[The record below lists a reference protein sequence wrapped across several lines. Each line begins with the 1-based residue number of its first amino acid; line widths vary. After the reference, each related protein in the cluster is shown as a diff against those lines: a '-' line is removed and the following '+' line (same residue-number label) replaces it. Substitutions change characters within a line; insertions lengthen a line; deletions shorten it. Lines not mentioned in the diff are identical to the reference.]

1 MSNRARIR
9 FLLSGSI
16 GLAFFL
22 LPVRVGG
29 RLTVPFDVA
38 ISWITRSLPGAVA
51 VYCLLVILA
60 GAIASLAAARKA
72 DSGSVWVKHFRTSR
86 PLLVVRSIGLLLAAV
101 YFFGVGPDILM
112 QPAVADLMWKTLA
125 FSVGVIIPIGAAFLV
140 LFVRYGFLEFV
151 GALMRPVMRPLF
163 RLPGRS
169 ALDSITSWVGSYS
182 VGLYLT
188 RQLLRDGYYN
198 KRETYT
204 IATCFSTVSI
214 GFVAVVA
221 QTLDLL
227 RLFPLIFVSYFVVIY
242 LLTAILA
249 RTWPIAHVPEE
260 YVAPAR
266 PEPLSAERQRG
277 LLREAWERALRQA
290 ETATGLGRTLRDGF
304 TDGLVL
310 ASTILGSILSV
321 GTAALLLARETP
333 LFTWLGQPVVPLLS
347 MLGIPD
353 AQVVGPAVLV
363 GITEM
368 YIPALLVTDAAL
380 PARFFVAVL
389 SISQLIFFSSV
400 GPMMLDMF
408 REIPIRARELVAL
421 FLIRTAILLPILAAA
436 TAALRWAGV
445 FQS

>member
-1 MSNRARIR
+1 
-9 FLLSGSI
+9 
-16 GLAFFL
+16 
-22 LPVRVGG
+22 
-29 RLTVPFDVA
+29 
-38 ISWITRSLPGAVA
+38 
-51 VYCLLVILA
+51 
-60 GAIASLAAARKA
+60 
-72 DSGSVWVKHFRTSR
+72 
-86 PLLVVRSIGLLLAAV
+86 
-101 YFFGVGPDILM
+101 
-112 QPAVADLMWKTLA
+112 
-125 FSVGVIIPIGAAFLV
+125 
-140 LFVRYGFLEFV
+140 
-151 GALMRPVMRPLF
+151 VMRPLF

-188 RQLLRDGYYN
+188 RQLFRDGYYN

-204 IATCFSTVSI
+204 ITTCFSTVSI

-227 RLFPLIFVSYFVVIY
+227 RLFPLIFASYFVAIC
-242 LLTAILA
+242 LLTAILT

-260 YVAPAR
+260 YIALAR
-266 PEPLSAERQRG
+266 PEATSTESPHG
-277 LLREAWERALRQA
+277 LLRQAWERALGQA

-333 LFTWLGQPVVPLLS
+333 LFTWLGQPVVPILS
-347 MLGIPD
+347 LLGIPD
-353 AQVVGPAVLV
+353 AQAVGPAVLV
-363 GITEM
+363 GISEM

-408 REIPIRARELVAL
+408 RAIPIRARELVAL
-421 FLIRTAILLPILAAA
+421 FLIRTVILVPLLAAV

-445 FQS
+445 L